1 MNNELLWKK
10 FLENIKSSVNSMVY
24 TTWFSKTYLLSLD
37 NNKATIIV
45 PLDIHKKR
53 LSESYQDLI
62 TSVLT
67 KLTGNV
73 YDLEFVLEQDVKE
86 KKEIPK
92 IEIKQENNFQK
103 KFHHDSNLNPK
114 YTFETF
120 IVGNSNK
127 LAHAAAFAVAES
139 PGLTYNPLFIYGNSG
154 LGKTHLM
161 HSIGNYIQNT
171 SNKKVLYVTSE
182 QFISDFS
189 GIGRKENG
197 ETDENYNYVDYFK
210 DKYRNIDVL
219 IIDDIQFLAGATQTQ
234 QEFFHTFNTLYND
247 KKQIIIS
254 SDRSPN
260 DLKLLEDR
268 LRTRFCWGLTVDIY
282 PPDLELR
289 INILKKKIDGAKID
303 KDIPEDVLEYIASNM
318 TSDVRQLEGAIN
330 RLLAYSTIMGGAAIN
345 LNLAI
350 DALKDFINKGTS
362 EKNNISKVQKIVAE
376 YFQISADD
384 LKGKKRSASIAFPRQ
399 IAMFLSRDVLNESY
413 QRIGLEFGGRD
424 HSTVMH
430 SCEKIESDIKTN
442 KSIRET
448 IEKIKKNIFWVFH
461 NKILAI

>member
-1 MNNELLWKK
+1 MSNELLWDK
-10 FLENIKSSVNSMVY
+10 FLENIKSNVNSMVY
-24 TTWFSKTYLLSLD
+24 STWFSKTYLLSLD
-37 NNKATIIV
+37 NNKAVIIV

-73 YDLEFVLEQDVKE
+73 YDLEFVLEQDVSVN
-86 KKEIPK
+86 KEIPK
-92 IEIKQENNFQK
+92 TETIKEVPFAS
-103 KFHHDSNLNPK
+103 KFRHESNLNPK
-114 YTFETF
+114 YTFDTF

-161 HSIGNYIQNT
+161 HSIGNYIQTT

-189 GIGRKENG
+189 GIGRHEVSEN
-197 ETDENYNYVDYFK
+197 EPYNYVDYFK

-282 PPDLELR
+282 PPDLDLR
-289 INILKKKIDGAKID
+289 TNILKKKIDGAKID

-318 TSDVRQLEGAIN
+318 ASDVRQLEGAIN
-330 RLLAYSTIMGGAAIN
+330 RLLAYSTIMGGAEIN

-362 EKNNISKVQKIVAE
+362 DKNNISKVQKVVADF
-376 YFQISADD
+376 FQISVDD

-430 SCEKIESDIKTN
+430 SCEKIESDVKTN

-448 IEKIKKNIFWVFH
+448 VEKIKNNIS
-461 NKILAI
+461 

>member
-73 YDLEFVLEQDVKE
+73 YDLEFILEQDVKGQ
-86 KKEIPK
+86 KEIPK
-92 IEIKQENNFQK
+92 IEIKQENTFQK
-103 KFHHDSNLNPK
+103 KFHHESNLNPK

-197 ETDENYNYVDYFK
+197 EADENYNYVDYFK

-448 IEKIKKNIFWVFH
+448 IEKIKKNIF
-461 NKILAI
+461 

>member
-1 MNNELLWKK
+1 MNNEILWNK
-10 FLENIKSSVNSMVY
+10 FLEKVKSSVNSMVY
-24 TTWFSKTYLLSLD
+24 STWFSKTHLLSIN
-37 NNKATIIV
+37 NNKATIVV

-53 LSESYQDLI
+53 LSESYQELI
-62 TSVLT
+62 TSILT
-67 KLTGNV
+67 ALTGNV
-73 YDLEFVLEQDVKE
+73 YDLEFILEQEAPINEV
-86 KKEIPK
+86 KKEANITVNTS
-92 IEIKQENNFQK
+92 EIHN
-103 KFHHDSNLNPK
+103 KFHHESNLNPK

-161 HSIGNYIQNT
+161 HSIGNYIQAT

-189 GIGRKENG
+189 GIGRKESS

-210 DKYRNIDVL
+210 NKYRNIDVL

-303 KDIPEDVLEYIASNM
+303 KNIPEDVLEYIASNM

-330 RLLAYSTIMGGAAIN
+330 RLLAYSTIMGGAEIT
-345 LNLAI
+345 LNLAV

-362 EKNNISKVQKIVAE
+362 EKNNISKLQKVVAD

-384 LKGKKRSASIAFPRQ
+384 LKGKKRSPTIAFPRQ

-430 SCEKIESDIKTN
+430 SCEKIESDIKSN
-442 KSIRET
+442 KT
-448 IEKIKKNIFWVFH
+448 IKEMVEKIKKNL
-461 NKILAI
+461 N

>member
-1 MNNELLWKK
+1 MKNELLWNK

-24 TTWFSKTYLLSLD
+24 TTWFSKTYLLSLE
-37 NNKATIIV
+37 NNKAVIVV

-53 LSESYQDLI
+53 LSESYQELI

-67 KLTGNV
+67 KLTGNI
-73 YDLEFVLEQDVKE
+73 YDLEFVLEQE
-86 KKEIPK
+86 TSGKKE
-92 IEIKQENNFQK
+92 EIKVDIKKENTFIT
-103 KFHHDSNLNPK
+103 KFHHESNLNPK
-114 YTFETF
+114 YTFESF

-197 ETDENYNYVDYFK
+197 DLDESYNYVDYFK

-282 PPDLELR
+282 PPDLDLR

-318 TSDVRQLEGAIN
+318 ASDVRQLEGAIN
-330 RLLAYSTIMGGAAIN
+330 RLLAYSTIMGGAEIN
-345 LNLAI
+345 LSLAV

-448 IEKIKKNIFWVFH
+448 VEKIKRNIS
-461 NKILAI
+461 

>member
-1 MNNELLWKK
+1 MNNEILWNK
-10 FLENIKSSVNSMVY
+10 FLEKVKSSVNSMVY
-24 TTWFSKTYLLSLD
+24 STWFSKTHLLSID
-37 NNKATIIV
+37 NNKATIVV

-53 LSESYQDLI
+53 LSESYQELI
-62 TSVLT
+62 TSILT
-67 KLTGNV
+67 TLTGNV
-73 YDLEFVLEQDVKE
+73 YDLEFILEQEAPINEV
-86 KKEIPK
+86 KKEANITVNTS
-92 IEIKQENNFQK
+92 EIHN
-103 KFHHDSNLNPK
+103 KFHHESNLNPK

-161 HSIGNYIQNT
+161 HSIGNYIQAT

-189 GIGRKENG
+189 GIGRKESS

-210 DKYRNIDVL
+210 NKYRNIDVL

-303 KDIPEDVLEYIASNM
+303 KNIPEDVLEYIASNM

-330 RLLAYSTIMGGAAIN
+330 RLLACSTIMGGAEIT
-345 LNLAI
+345 LNLAV

-362 EKNNISKVQKIVAE
+362 EKNNISKLQKVVAD

-384 LKGKKRSASIAFPRQ
+384 LKGKKRSPTIAFPRQ

-430 SCEKIESDIKTN
+430 SCEKIESDIKSN
-442 KSIRET
+442 KT
-448 IEKIKKNIFWVFH
+448 IKEMVEKIKKNL
-461 NKILAI
+461 N

>member
-1 MNNELLWKK
+1 MNNEILWNK
-10 FLENIKSSVNSMVY
+10 FLEKVKSSVNSMVY
-24 TTWFSKTYLLSLD
+24 STWFSKTHLLNID
-37 NNKATIIV
+37 NNKATIVV

-53 LSESYQDLI
+53 LSESYQELI
-62 TSVLT
+62 TSILT
-67 KLTGNV
+67 TLTGNV
-73 YDLEFVLEQDVKE
+73 YDLEFILEQEAPINEV
-86 KKEIPK
+86 KKEANITVNTS
-92 IEIKQENNFQK
+92 ETHN
-103 KFHHDSNLNPK
+103 KFHHESNLNPK

-161 HSIGNYIQNT
+161 HSIGNYIQAT

-189 GIGRKENG
+189 GIGRKESS

-210 DKYRNIDVL
+210 NKYRNIDVL

-303 KDIPEDVLEYIASNM
+303 KNIPKDVLEYIASNM
-318 TSDVRQLEGAIN
+318 TNDVRQLEGAIN
-330 RLLAYSTIMGGAAIN
+330 RLLAYSTIMGGAEIT
-345 LNLAI
+345 LNLAV

-362 EKNNISKVQKIVAE
+362 EKNNISKLQKVVAD

-384 LKGKKRSASIAFPRQ
+384 LKGKKRSPTIAFPRQ
-399 IAMFLSRDVLNESY
+399 IAMFLSREVLNESY

-430 SCEKIESDIKTN
+430 SCEKIESDIKSN
-442 KSIRET
+442 KT
-448 IEKIKKNIFWVFH
+448 IKEMVEKIKKNL
-461 NKILAI
+461 N

>member
-10 FLENIKSSVNSMVY
+10 FLETIKSSVNSMVY
-24 TTWFSKTYLLSLD
+24 TTWFSKTHLISLD
-37 NNKATIIV
+37 NNKAVIVV

-62 TSVLT
+62 SSVLT
-67 KLTGNV
+67 KITGNV
-73 YDLEFVLEQDVKE
+73 YDLEFVLENEIDI
-86 KKEIPK
+86 KKEISK
-92 IEIKQENNFQK
+92 VENNEIKDTIQ
-103 KFHHDSNLNPK
+103 KFHHQSNLNPK
-114 YTFETF
+114 YTFNTF

-161 HSIGNYIQNT
+161 QSIGNYIQEN
-171 SNKKVLYVTSE
+171 SNKRVLYVTSE

-189 GIGRKENG
+189 GIGRKESG
-197 ETDENYNYVDYFK
+197 EIDENYNYVDYFK

-289 INILKKKIDGAKID
+289 INILKKKIEGNKIS
-303 KDIPEDVLEYIASNM
+303 KDIPNDVLEYIASNM
-318 TSDVRQLEGAIN
+318 ASDVRQLEGAIN
-330 RLLAYSTIMGGAAIN
+330 RLLAYSTIMGGAEIN
-345 LNLAI
+345 LSLAI
-350 DALKDFINKGTS
+350 DALKEFINKGTS
-362 EKNNISKVQKIVAE
+362 EKNNISKVQKIVADF
-376 YFQISADD
+376 FQISVDD
-384 LKGKKRSASIAFPRQ
+384 LKGKKRSSSVAFPRQ

-430 SCEKIESDIKTN
+430 SCEKIESDIKTT

-448 IEKIKKNIFWVFH
+448 VEKIKKN
-461 NKILAI
+461 LS

>member
-1 MNNELLWKK
+1 MNNEILWNK
-10 FLENIKSSVNSMVY
+10 FLEKVKSSVNSMVY
-24 TTWFSKTYLLSLD
+24 STWFSKTHLLSID
-37 NNKATIIV
+37 NNKATIVV

-53 LSESYQDLI
+53 LSESYQELI
-62 TSVLT
+62 TSILT
-67 KLTGNV
+67 TLTGNV
-73 YDLEFVLEQDVKE
+73 YDLEFILEQEAPINEV
-86 KKEIPK
+86 KKEANITVNTS
-92 IEIKQENNFQK
+92 EIHN
-103 KFHHDSNLNPK
+103 KFHHESNLNPK

-161 HSIGNYIQNT
+161 HSIGNYIQAT

-189 GIGRKENG
+189 GIGRKESS

-210 DKYRNIDVL
+210 NKYRNIDVL

-303 KDIPEDVLEYIASNM
+303 KNIPEDVLEYIASNM

-330 RLLAYSTIMGGAAIN
+330 RLLAYSTIMGGAEIT
-345 LNLAI
+345 LNLAV

-362 EKNNISKVQKIVAE
+362 EKNNISKLQKVVAD

-384 LKGKKRSASIAFPRQ
+384 LKGKKRSPTIAFPRQ
-399 IAMFLSRDVLNESY
+399 IAMFLSREVLNESY

-430 SCEKIESDIKTN
+430 SCEKIESDIKSN
-442 KSIRET
+442 KT
-448 IEKIKKNIFWVFH
+448 IKEMVEKIKKNLI
-461 NKILAI
+461 

>member
-1 MNNELLWKK
+1 MSNELLWNK
-10 FLENIKSSVNSMVY
+10 FLENVKSSVNSMVY
-24 TTWFSKTYLLSLD
+24 STWFSKTYLLSID
-37 NNKATIIV
+37 NNKATIVV
-45 PLDIHKKR
+45 PLEIHKNR
-53 LSESYQDLI
+53 LSTSYQELI
-62 TSVLT
+62 TSILT

-73 YDLEFVLEQDVKE
+73 YELDFILENEVKIEKETPTVLENTANISRHTFKHE
-86 KKEIPK
+86 
-92 IEIKQENNFQK
+92 
-103 KFHHDSNLNPK
+103 SNLNPK
-114 YTFETF
+114 YTFDTF

-127 LAHAAAFAVAES
+127 LAHAAALAVAES

-161 HSIGNYIQNT
+161 QSIGNYIQEN
-171 SNKKVLYVTSE
+171 SNKRVLYVTSE

-189 GIGRKENG
+189 GIARKDSIGENN
-197 ETDENYNYVDYFK
+197 EYSYVDYFK

-234 QEFFHTFNTLYND
+234 QEFFHTFNTLHQD

-289 INILKKKIDGAKID
+289 INILKKKIEGNKIV
-303 KDIPEDVLEYIASNM
+303 KNIPDDVLEYIASNM
-318 TSDVRQLEGAIN
+318 ASDVRQLEGAIN
-330 RLLAYSTIMGGAAIN
+330 RLLAYSTIMGGAEIN
-345 LNLAI
+345 LSLAVE
-350 DALKDFINKGTS
+350 ALREFINKGTS
-362 EKNNISKVQKIVAE
+362 EKTNISKVQKIVADF
-376 YFQISADD
+376 FQISVDD
-384 LKGKKRSASIAFPRQ
+384 LKGKKRSSSVAFPRQ

-430 SCEKIESDIKTN
+430 SCEKIESDIKST

-448 IEKIKKNIFWVFH
+448 VEKIKQN
-461 NKILAI
+461 LS

>member
-1 MNNELLWKK
+1 MNNEILWNK
-10 FLENIKSSVNSMVY
+10 FLENVNTQVNSMVFS
-24 TTWFSKTYLLSLD
+24 TWFSKTYLYSLD
-37 NNKATIIV
+37 NNKATIVV

-53 LSESYQDLI
+53 LAESYQELI
-62 TSVLT
+62 TSILT

-73 YDLEFVLEQDVKE
+73 YDLDFILKE
-86 KKEIPK
+86 EVPDTTINQTERIP
-92 IEIKQENNFQK
+92 IQETILNH
-103 KFHHDSNLNPK
+103 KFHHESNLNPK

-161 HSIGNYIQNT
+161 HSIGNYIQTT
-171 SNKKVLYVTSE
+171 SNKRVLYVTSE

-197 ETDENYNYVDYFK
+197 EADEGYNYVEYFK

-282 PPDLELR
+282 PPDLDLR

-303 KDIPEDVLEYIASNM
+303 KYGR
-318 TSDVRQLEGAIN
+318 VR
-330 RLLAYSTIMGGAAIN
+330 
-345 LNLAI
+345 
-350 DALKDFINKGTS
+350 
-362 EKNNISKVQKIVAE
+362 
-376 YFQISADD
+376 
-384 LKGKKRSASIAFPRQ
+384 
-399 IAMFLSRDVLNESY
+399 
-413 QRIGLEFGGRD
+413 
-424 HSTVMH
+424 
-430 SCEKIESDIKTN
+430 
-442 KSIRET
+442 IRRT
-448 IEKIKKNIFWVFH
+448 F
-461 NKILAI
+461 

>member
-1 MNNELLWKK
+1 MNNELLWNK
-10 FLENIKSSVNSMVY
+10 FLENIKNSVNSMVY
-24 TTWFSKTYLLSLD
+24 TTWFSKTNLVSLE
-37 NNKATIIV
+37 NNKAKIVV

-53 LSESYQDLI
+53 LSESYHDLI
-62 TSVLT
+62 TSILT

-73 YDLEFVLEQDVKE
+73 YELEFVLEQECSVKTE
-86 KKEIPK
+86 TKPIEPKKEAIILP
-92 IEIKQENNFQK
+92 
-103 KFHHDSNLNPK
+103 KFHHESNLNPK
-114 YTFETF
+114 YTFESF

-171 SNKKVLYVTSE
+171 SDKRVLYVTSE

-254 SDRSPN
+254 SDRSPT

-289 INILKKKIDGAKID
+289 INILKKKIDGSKID
-303 KDIPEDVLEYIASNM
+303 KNIPDDVLEYIASNM
-318 TSDVRQLEGAIN
+318 ASDVRQLEGAIN
-330 RLLAYSTIMGGAAIN
+330 RLLAYSTIMGGAEIN
-345 LNLAI
+345 LSLAV
-350 DALKDFINKGTS
+350 DALNDFINKGTS

-399 IAMFLSRDVLNESY
+399 IAMFLARDVLNESY

-442 KSIRET
+442 KNIRET
-448 IEKIKKNIFWVFH
+448 VEKIKKNIS
-461 NKILAI
+461 

>member
-1 MNNELLWKK
+1 MNNEILWNK
-10 FLENIKSSVNSMVY
+10 FLATIKDNVNSMVY
-24 TTWFSKTYLLSLD
+24 TTWFSKSQLLSID
-37 NNKATIIV
+37 NNTVTIVV
-45 PLDIHKKR
+45 PMEIHRKR
-53 LSESYQDLI
+53 LAENYHELI

-73 YDLEFVLEQDVKE
+73 YELDFVLEQDVLT
-86 KKEIPK
+86 KKNVNNPIDNVEISLNPL
-92 IEIKQENNFQK
+92 Q
-103 KFHHDSNLNPK
+103 KFHHESNLNPK

-161 HSIGNYIQNT
+161 HSIGNYIENT

-197 ETDENYNYVDYFK
+197 ETDESYNYVDYFK

-289 INILKKKIDGAKID
+289 INILKKKIDGAKIE

-318 TSDVRQLEGAIN
+318 ASDVRQLEGAIN
-330 RLLAYSTIMGGAAIN
+330 RLLAYSTIMGGANIT

-362 EKNNISKVQKIVAE
+362 EKNNISKVQMVVAE
-376 YFQISADD
+376 YFQISVDD
-384 LKGKKRSASIAFPRQ
+384 LKGKKRSASVAFPRQ
-399 IAMFLSRDVLNESY
+399 IAMYLSREVLNESY

-430 SCEKIESDIKTN
+430 SCEKIESDCKSN
-442 KSIRET
+442 KSLRDT
-448 IEKIKKNIFWVFH
+448 IEKIKRNIS
-461 NKILAI
+461 

>member
-10 FLENIKSSVNSMVY
+10 CLDSLKSSVNAMVY
-24 TTWFSKTYLLSLD
+24 KTWFSKTNLISLD
-37 NNKATIIV
+37 EKKAKILV
-45 PLDIHKKR
+45 PLEIHKKR
-53 LSESYQDLI
+53 LNDSYYDLI
-62 TSVLT
+62 SGIIT
-67 KLTGNV
+67 KITGNV
-73 YDLEFVLEQDVKE
+73 YDLEFVLEQDIENVEKE
-86 KKEIPK
+86 TLNSQLEQVTLN
-92 IEIKQENNFQK
+92 IEVPS
-103 KFHHDSNLNPK
+103 KFHHESNLNPN

-161 HSIGNYIQNT
+161 QSIGNYIQEN

-189 GIGRKENG
+189 GIGRKESSVQ
-197 ETDENYNYVDYFK
+197 DENYNYVDYFK

-282 PPDLELR
+282 PPDMELR
-289 INILKKKIDGAKID
+289 INILKKKIEGNKIQ
-303 KDIPEDVLEYIASNM
+303 KDIPSDVLEYIASNM
-318 TSDVRQLEGAIN
+318 ASDVRQLEGAIN
-330 RLLAYSTIMGGAAIN
+330 RLLAYSTIMGGAEIN
-345 LNLAI
+345 LNLAM
-350 DALKDFINKGTS
+350 DALKEFINKGTS
-362 EKNNISKVQKIVAE
+362 EKTNISKVQKIVADF
-376 YFQISADD
+376 FQISVDD
-384 LKGKKRSASIAFPRQ
+384 LKGKKRSASVAFPRQ
-399 IAMFLSRDVLNESY
+399 IAMYLSREILNESY

-424 HSTVMH
+424 HSTVIA
-430 SCEKIESDIKTN
+430 SCEKIKYDIKST
-442 KSIRET
+442 KSIRDT
-448 IEKIKKNIFWVFH
+448 VDKIKQNL
-461 NKILAI
+461 N

>member
-448 IEKIKKNIFWVFH
+448 IEKIKKNIS
-461 NKILAI
+461 

>member
-1 MNNELLWKK
+1 MSNELLWNK
-10 FLENIKSSVNSMVY
+10 FLEQIKRSVNSMVF
-24 TTWFSKTYLLSLD
+24 TTWFSETYLASID
-37 NNKATIIV
+37 NKKAVIV
-45 PLDIHKKR
+45 VPYNMHKKR
-53 LSESYQDLI
+53 LSENYQDLI
-62 TSVLT
+62 VSILT
-67 KLTGNV
+67 NITGNV
-73 YDLEFVLEQDVKE
+73 YDLEFVLENEIEPPVE
-86 KKEIPK
+86 TSKKNETTISETK
-92 IEIKQENNFQK
+92 TKFQ
-103 KFHHDSNLNPK
+103 HQSNLNPK
-114 YTFETF
+114 YTFDTF

-127 LAHAAAFAVAES
+127 LAHAAALAVAES

-161 HSIGNYIQNT
+161 QSIGNYIEST
-171 SNKKVLYVTSE
+171 SQKRVLYVTSE

-189 GIGRKENG
+189 GIGRKESANL
-197 ETDENYNYVDYFK
+197 DSNYNYADYFK

-234 QEFFHTFNTLYND
+234 QEFFHTFNTLHDD

-289 INILKKKIDGAKID
+289 INILKKKIEGNKIE
-303 KDIPEDVLEYIASNM
+303 KDIPDDVLEYIASNM

-330 RLLAYSTIMGGAAIN
+330 RLLAYSTIMGGATIN
-345 LNLAI
+345 LSLAI

-362 EKNNISKVQKIVAE
+362 EQTNITKVQKVVADF
-376 YFQISADD
+376 FQISVDD
-384 LKGKKRSASIAFPRQ
+384 LKGKKRSSSVAFPRQ
-399 IAMFLSRDVLNESY
+399 IAMFLARDYLNESY

-430 SCEKIESDIKTN
+430 SCEKIESDIKTT

-448 IEKIKKNIFWVFH
+448 VEKIKN
-461 NKILAI
+461 NLS

>member
-10 FLENIKSSVNSMVY
+10 FLENVKSSVNSLVY
-24 TTWFSKTYLLSLD
+24 STWFSTTYLLKLD
-37 NNKATIIV
+37 NNKATIVV

-62 TSVLT
+62 TSILT

-73 YDLEFVLEQDVKE
+73 YDLEFILENEVE
-86 KKEIPK
+86 IKKEPNINSPSNT
-92 IEIKQENNFQK
+92 EIDISNE
-103 KFHHDSNLNPK
+103 KFRHESNLK
-114 YTFETF
+114 REYTFDTF

-161 HSIGNYIQNT
+161 HAIGNYIQEN
-171 SNKKVLYVTSE
+171 SKKRVLYVTSE

-189 GIGRKENG
+189 GIGRKENNQI
-197 ETDENYNYVDYFK
+197 DENYNYVDYFK

-303 KDIPEDVLEYIASNM
+303 KNIPEDVLEYIASNM
-318 TSDVRQLEGAIN
+318 ASDVRQLEGAIT
-330 RLLAYSTIMGGAAIN
+330 RLLAYSTIMGGSEIN

-350 DALKDFINKGTS
+350 DALKDNINKGTS
-362 EKNNISKVQKIVAE
+362 EKNDISKIQKIVAE
-376 YFQISADD
+376 YFQISSDD
-384 LKGKKRSASIAFPRQ
+384 LKGKKRSSSVAFPRQ
-399 IAMFLSRDVLNESY
+399 IAMFLSRDVLNESF

-430 SCEKIESDIKTN
+430 SCEKIEHDIKTN
-442 KSIRET
+442 KNIRET
-448 IEKIKKNIFWVFH
+448 IEKIKKNIT
-461 NKILAI
+461 

>member
-73 YDLEFVLEQDVKE
+73 YDLEFVLEQDVKGQ
-86 KKEIPK
+86 KEIPK
-92 IEIKQENNFQK
+92 IEIKQENTFQK
-103 KFHHDSNLNPK
+103 KFHHESNLNPK

-448 IEKIKKNIFWVFH
+448 IEKIKKNIS
-461 NKILAI
+461 

>member
-1 MNNELLWKK
+1 MNNELLWNK

-24 TTWFSKTYLLSLD
+24 TTWFSKTQLLSLE
-37 NNKATIIV
+37 NNIATIIV

-53 LSESYQDLI
+53 LSESYHDLI
-62 TSVLT
+62 TNVLT

-73 YDLEFVLEQDVKE
+73 YELEFVLEQDTNIQIKE
-86 KKEIPK
+86 KPVIMPK
-92 IEIKQENNFQK
+92 ENNYVV
-103 KFHHDSNLNPK
+103 KFNHESNLNPK
-114 YTFETF
+114 YTFESF

-161 HSIGNYIQNT
+161 HSIGNYIQTT

-197 ETDENYNYVDYFK
+197 DIDETYNYVDYFK

-289 INILKKKIDGAKID
+289 IHILKKKIDGSKID

-318 TSDVRQLEGAIN
+318 ASDVRQLEGAIN
-330 RLLAYSTIMGGAAIN
+330 RLLAYSTIMGGAEIN
-345 LNLAI
+345 LSLAV

-362 EKNNISKVQKIVAE
+362 EKNNISKIQKIVAE

-448 IEKIKKNIFWVFH
+448 IEKIKRNIS
-461 NKILAI
+461 

>member
-73 YDLEFVLEQDVKE
+73 YDLEFVLEQDVKGQ
-86 KKEIPK
+86 KEIPK
-92 IEIKQENNFQK
+92 IEIKQENTFQK
-103 KFHHDSNLNPK
+103 KFHHESNLNPK

-318 TSDVRQLEGAIN
+318 ASDVRQLEGAIN

-442 KSIRET
+442 KNIRET
-448 IEKIKKNIFWVFH
+448 IEKIKKNIS
-461 NKILAI
+461 

>member
-1 MNNELLWKK
+1 MSNELLWKK
-10 FLENIKSSVNSMVY
+10 FLENVKNSVNSMVY

-37 NNKATIIV
+37 NNKAIIVV

-53 LSESYQDLI
+53 LAESYQDLI
-62 TSVLT
+62 TSILT

-73 YDLEFVLEQDVKE
+73 YDLEFVLENEASIDIQKPKTEVIKE
-86 KKEIPK
+86 TNITY
-92 IEIKQENNFQK
+92 
-103 KFHHDSNLNPK
+103 KFHHESNLNPK

-171 SNKKVLYVTSE
+171 SNKRVLYVTSE

-189 GIGRKENG
+189 GIGRKESG
-197 ETDENYNYVDYFK
+197 EVDENYNYVDYFK

-282 PPDLELR
+282 PPDLDLR
-289 INILKKKIDGAKID
+289 TNILKKKIDGSKID

-318 TSDVRQLEGAIN
+318 ASDVRQLEGAIN
-330 RLLAYSTIMGGAAIN
+330 RLLAYSTIMGGAPIN

-448 IEKIKKNIFWVFH
+448 IEKIKRNIS
-461 NKILAI
+461 

>member
-1 MNNELLWKK
+1 MSNELLWNK
-10 FLENIKSSVNSMVY
+10 FLETVKSSVNSMVY
-24 TTWFSKTYLLSLD
+24 STWFSKTYLLSID
-37 NNKATIIV
+37 NNKATIVV
-45 PLDIHKKR
+45 PLDIHKNR
-53 LSESYQDLI
+53 LSTSYQELI
-62 TSVLT
+62 TSILT
-67 KLTGNV
+67 KLTGNI
-73 YDLEFVLEQDVKE
+73 YELDFILESDIKV
-86 KKEIPK
+86 KKETPII
-92 IEIKQENNFQK
+92 IENKNETIKHSFKHE
-103 KFHHDSNLNPK
+103 SNLNPK
-114 YTFETF
+114 YTFDSF

-127 LAHAAAFAVAES
+127 LAHAAALAVAES

-161 HSIGNYIQNT
+161 QSIGNYIQEN
-171 SNKKVLYVTSE
+171 SQKRVLYVTSE

-189 GIGRKENG
+189 GIARKDSVGDNNE
-197 ETDENYNYVDYFK
+197 YSYVDYFK

-234 QEFFHTFNTLYND
+234 QEFFHTFNTLHQD

-289 INILKKKIDGAKID
+289 INILKKKIEGNKID
-303 KDIPEDVLEYIASNM
+303 KDIPDDVLEYIASNM
-318 TSDVRQLEGAIN
+318 ASDVRQLEGAIN
-330 RLLAYSTIMGGAAIN
+330 RLLAYSTIMGGAEIN
-345 LNLAI
+345 LSLAI
-350 DALKDFINKGTS
+350 DALRDFINKGTS
-362 EKNNISKVQKIVAE
+362 EKTNISKVQKIVADF
-376 YFQISADD
+376 FQISVDD
-384 LKGKKRSASIAFPRQ
+384 LKGKKRSSSVAFPRQ

-430 SCEKIESDIKTN
+430 SCEKIESDIKST

-448 IEKIKKNIFWVFH
+448 VDKIKKN
-461 NKILAI
+461 LS

>member
-1 MNNELLWKK
+1 MNNEILWNK
-10 FLENIKSSVNSMVY
+10 FLEKVKSSVNSMVY
-24 TTWFSKTYLLSLD
+24 STWFSKTHLLSID
-37 NNKATIIV
+37 NNKATIVV

-53 LSESYQDLI
+53 LSESYQELI
-62 TSVLT
+62 TSILT
-67 KLTGNV
+67 TLTGNV
-73 YDLEFVLEQDVKE
+73 YDLEFILEQEAPINEV
-86 KKEIPK
+86 KKEANI
-92 IEIKQENNFQK
+92 IVNTSEIHN
-103 KFHHDSNLNPK
+103 KFHYESNLNPK

-161 HSIGNYIQNT
+161 HSIGNYIQAT

-189 GIGRKENG
+189 GIGRKESS

-210 DKYRNIDVL
+210 NKYRNIDVL

-303 KDIPEDVLEYIASNM
+303 KNIPEDVLEYIASNM

-330 RLLAYSTIMGGAAIN
+330 RLLAYSTIMGGAEIT
-345 LNLAI
+345 LNLAV

-362 EKNNISKVQKIVAE
+362 EKNNISKLQKVVAD

-384 LKGKKRSASIAFPRQ
+384 LKGKKRSPTIAFPRQ

-430 SCEKIESDIKTN
+430 SCEKIESDIKSN
-442 KSIRET
+442 KT
-448 IEKIKKNIFWVFH
+448 IKEMVEKIKKNL
-461 NKILAI
+461 N

>member
-1 MNNELLWKK
+1 MSNELLWKK
-10 FLENIKSSVNSMVY
+10 FLKNVKNSVNSMVY

-37 NNKATIIV
+37 NNKATIVV

-53 LSESYQDLI
+53 LSESYQDI
-62 TSVLT
+62 IISILT
-67 KLTGNV
+67 NLTGNV
-73 YDLEFVLEQDVKE
+73 YDLEFVLENETSINVNKTSNE
-86 KKEIPK
+86 NIKEIK
-92 IEIKQENNFQK
+92 TTS
-103 KFHHDSNLNPK
+103 KFHHESNLKPN
-114 YTFETF
+114 YTFESF

-161 HSIGNYIQNT
+161 HAIGNYIQNT

-189 GIGRKENG
+189 GIGRKETG
-197 ETDENYNYVDYFK
+197 EVDENYNYVDYFK
-210 DKYRNIDVL
+210 DKYRTIDVL

-303 KDIPEDVLEYIASNM
+303 KHIPEDVLEYIASNM
-318 TSDVRQLEGAIN
+318 ASDVRQLEGAIN
-330 RLLAYSTIMGGAAIN
+330 RLLAYSTIMGGAEIN

-362 EKNNISKVQKIVAE
+362 EKNNISKVQRVVAE
-376 YFQISADD
+376 YFQISPDD
-384 LKGKKRSASIAFPRQ
+384 LKGKKRSSNIAFPRQ

-430 SCEKIESDIKTN
+430 SCEKIESDVKTN

-448 IEKIKKNIFWVFH
+448 IEKIKRNIS
-461 NKILAI
+461 